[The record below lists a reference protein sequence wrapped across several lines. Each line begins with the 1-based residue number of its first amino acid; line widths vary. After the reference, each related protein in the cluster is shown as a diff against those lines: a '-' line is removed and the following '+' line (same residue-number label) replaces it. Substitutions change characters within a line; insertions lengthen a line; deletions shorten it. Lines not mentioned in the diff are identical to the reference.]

1 MKINIGLDEKQ
12 AKVVATQLSKLLADE
27 YILYTK
33 TRNAHWNVE
42 GKDFYAMHKYFESQY
57 DEIDELIDGI
67 AERIR
72 SIGHYA
78 PATLKEFLEL
88 THLSEARGE
97 DNTSIG
103 FIKELLSD
111 HEHIILFLRENIST
125 FANNLNDLGTSDYI
139 TGIMEQH
146 EKMSWMLRSHLR

>member
-1 MKINIGLDEKQ
+1 MKANIGLTEKN
-12 AKVVATQLSKLLADE
+12 AKAVAAQLCKLLADE

-42 GKDFYAMHKYFESQY
+42 GTDFYAMHKYFEAQY
-57 DEIDELIDGI
+57 DELDNIVDSI

-88 THLSEARGE
+88 THLTEKRKE
-97 DNTSIG
+97 KNDSIS
-103 FIKELLSD
+103 FIKDLLSD
-111 HEHIILFLRENIST
+111 HENIIIFIRENITS
-125 FANNLNDLGTSDYI
+125 FATDMNDAGTSDYI
-139 TGIMEQH
+139 TGLMEQH
-146 EKMSWMLRSHLR
+146 EKMSWMLRAHIK